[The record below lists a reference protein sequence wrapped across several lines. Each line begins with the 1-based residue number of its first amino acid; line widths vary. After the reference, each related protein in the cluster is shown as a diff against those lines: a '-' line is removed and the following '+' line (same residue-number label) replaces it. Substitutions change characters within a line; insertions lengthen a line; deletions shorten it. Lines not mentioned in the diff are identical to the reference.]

1 MPRLLLLNNAIL
13 FLCCSIYLGTGISL
27 VFFQLPIEPKLN
39 IDNYHLVFV
48 DPVQHATGILTY
60 MTILMAITGLIML
73 ASEWL
78 SGYRWP
84 PIIVLGVVAAG
95 ALIGVVLIF
104 PINEQLTAGL
114 TDNAEFATLF
124 GQWANYNRI
133 RAALWLL
140 QWLAMMYYF
149 FALALQARENR

>member
-1 MPRLLLLNNAIL
+1 ME
-13 FLCCSIYLGTGISL
+13 
-27 VFFQLPIEPKLN
+27 PI
-39 IDNYHLVFV
+39 
-48 DPVQHATGILTY
+48 QHATGILTY

-78 SGYRWP
+78 SGFRWP
-84 PIIVLGVVAAG
+84 PIIVLSVVAAG
-95 ALIGVVLIF
+95 AIIGVVFIF

-124 GQWANYNRI
+124 GQWANYHRTL
-133 RAALWLL
+133 AALWLL

-149 FALALQARENR
+149 SALARQAREDR